1 VNTFL
6 VSGRCIAAPPPTD
19 WREQLAVMLG
29 EKPRRIG
36 DWAELGLYGA
46 LRCMA
51 DAGETTLPHDTVV
64 ILASEHG
71 PHAAT
76 IAALEQMHDDLPMP
90 LTFLQTQPSQLLAL
104 LAARMRWQG
113 NASFLAGTELQ
124 SMLFLAATQAGSG
137 GLLLGWVDE
146 MDGGLTHWLRLRPC
160 EAKGIDFK
168 PAFAV
173 EIFSPQ
179 VSYLNIAPKS
189 LHIARSNQH
198 CIGGRGMER

>member
-1 VNTFL
+1 MSTFV
-6 VSGRCIAAPPPTD
+6 VSGSCIAAPPPTD

-90 LTFLQTQPSQLLAL
+90 LTFLQTQPGQLLAL
-104 LAARMRWQG
+104 LAAQVKWHG

-124 SMLFLAATQAGSG
+124 SMLFLAAIQAGSG